1 MRKTLNYRYGHQ
13 LRDIEEALRF
23 TKKLREHREATG
35 KGTFYERVTEVLESL
50 LSQKDAGKETVV
62 LTDDELQVAKDCQ
75 LELELAH
82 PFTNDEDDWLME
94 KIYDLVWEEM
104 NLQRGSNTS
113 LQEGGAIM
121 KRPNLKFSDQVDM
134 ALTFA
139 ARKKETTKSDIAEK
153 ALKEYL
159 LKNFPDECK
168 IAKVEGSSSL

>member
-1 MRKTLNYRYGHQ
+1 
-13 LRDIEEALRF
+13 
-23 TKKLREHREATG
+23 
-35 KGTFYERVTEVLESL
+35 
-50 LSQKDAGKETVV
+50 
-62 LTDDELQVAKDCQ
+62 
-75 LELELAH
+75 
-82 PFTNDEDDWLME
+82 
-94 KIYDLVWEEM
+94 
-104 NLQRGSNTS
+104 
-113 LQEGGAIM
+113 M